1 MKMAEVPLISE
12 IYMLCEDDN
21 DDDTDVEFYENID
34 ETELVDDEL
43 VDIIKQVVL
52 VDYDEFEKNDTTDDL
67 EFEVAVVG
75 VQDEVDEVELEEL
88 EYEI

>member
-1 MKMAEVPLISE
+1 MAEVPLISE